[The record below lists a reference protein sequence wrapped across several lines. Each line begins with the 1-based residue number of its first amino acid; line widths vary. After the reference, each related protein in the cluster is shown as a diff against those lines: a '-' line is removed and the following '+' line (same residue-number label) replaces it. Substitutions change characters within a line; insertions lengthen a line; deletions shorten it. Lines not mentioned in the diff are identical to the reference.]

1 VTAYF
6 VAPETGV
13 SGVYFRVGGTSR
25 EEMDEAPS
33 HHSPLF
39 KIEPDPSIK
48 SGVEAM
54 VIGAMTLMPR

>member
-1 VTAYF
+1 MGAEAEDPST
-6 VAPETGV
+6 P
-13 SGVYFRVGGTSR
+13 
-25 EEMDEAPS
+25 APS

-39 KIEPDPSIK
+39 TIEPDPSIK